1 MRWAGFPGYNPI
13 EAIMRFNWFCG
24 ICVGVYAVLLSGAVA
39 NASPSPGIVFS
50 DQLVGV
56 TAERFYV
63 LRTTTLR
70 PPTYYT
76 YHKRIEFVG
85 LSLRDGQIAQRCTL
99 RETSNQSD
107 ANADSETWTQT
118 EISTAPCP
126 AFVILAEQSAKYIEP
141 QNTGPHAFS
150 FGLGIDGVMVRNNAS
165 DQNSN
170 PAYVIPIETIL
181 QRASEITTI
190 PLAAIPWFVE
200 DDPVTEI
207 ALIES
212 ALAGDPLHEVCELEP
227 VPATSIRT
235 TWVFLQFRCWSG
247 DADVDGTVFHVP
259 VDSAAWRK
267 DME

>member
-1 MRWAGFPGYNPI
+1 MHFKCFY
-13 EAIMRFNWFCG
+13 G
-24 ICVGVYAVLLSGAVA
+24 IWVGVCAVLLSTTVA

-56 TAERFYV
+56 TAKRFYV

-76 YHKRIEFVG
+76 FHKRIEFVG
-85 LSLRDGQIAQRCTL
+85 LSLGNGQVTQRCTL
-99 RETSNQSD
+99 RETNNQSD
-107 ANADSETWTQT
+107 PNADSEIWTQT
-118 EISTAPCP
+118 EIRSAPCP
-126 AFVILAEQSAKYIEP
+126 AFAILADENAKYIEP
-141 QNTGPHAFS
+141 QNNGPHTFS
-150 FGLGIDGVMVRNNAS
+150 FDLGIDGVAVRDNES
-165 DQNSN
+165 DQISN
-170 PAYVIPIETIL
+170 AAYVVPIETIL
-181 QRASEITTI
+181 RRASGITTI

-212 ALAGDPLHEVCELEP
+212 TLAGDPMHKVCELDP
-227 VPATSIRT
+227 VPATSIGT
-235 TWVFLQFRCWSG
+235 MWVFLQFRCWSG
-247 DADVDGTVFHVP
+247 DADVDGAVFYVP